1 MHAVS
6 QRQHTVVTGTEG
18 GQATPPFITG
28 TFRPSTGPGLIVARE
43 CIEKTTAVR
52 HGYEENQQ
60 GLFF

>member
-1 MHAVS
+1 MILE
-6 QRQHTVVTGTEG
+6 RQETEG